1 MKPQTVALCFR
12 LLVSKNVLKAR
23 NPINP
28 TRSEVPCG
36 VETETLILRVVGTLL
51 C

>member
-12 LLVSKNVLKAR
+12 LLVSEKVLKAL

-28 TRSEVPCG
+28 TRSEALCG
-36 VETETLILRVVGTLL
+36 VGTDTLILRAEGTLL